1 MFGLSLKSKDRDF
14 KKNFNSF
21 LQNKNSLN
29 NSVKDDVHQIIESV
43 RNEGDQAVL
52 EATNKFD
59 DRRVFAVDDLK
70 ISEDTIAS
78 SLDRVDKKIVDAMF
92 YSFDRVL
99 DFHKDQLS
107 GIHLNSSK
115 GPIGR
120 RSRSLKRVAM
130 YVPGG
135 KASYPSTVL
144 MAAGPAISA
153 SVEELFLT
161 TPWPHGSVNDLT
173 LVAAYVAGI

>member
-14 KKNFNSF
+14 KEKFNSF

-43 RNEGDQAVL
+43 RNGGDQAVID
-52 EATNKFD
+52 ATNKFD
-59 DRRVFAVDDLK
+59 DRKILTIDDLK
-70 ISEDTIAS
+70 VSKEIIAS
-78 SLDRVDKKIVDAMF
+78 SIDRVDKKIVDAMY
-92 YSFDRVL
+92 YSFERVL
-99 DFHKDQLS
+99 DFHKDQVS
-107 GIHLNSSK
+107 STNLNSSQ

-120 RSRSLKRVAM
+120 RSRSLERVAM

-153 SVEELFLT
+153 GVDRLFLT
-161 TPWPHGSVNDLT
+161 TPWPHDSINDLT
-173 LVAAYVAGI
+173 IAET